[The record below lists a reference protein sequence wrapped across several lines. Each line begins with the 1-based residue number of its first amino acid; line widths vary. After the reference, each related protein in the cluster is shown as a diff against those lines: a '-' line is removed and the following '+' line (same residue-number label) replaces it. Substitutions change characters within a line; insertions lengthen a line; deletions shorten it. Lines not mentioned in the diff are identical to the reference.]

1 LRLWRG
7 YPARATLPGG
17 GIGAGPRPSPKLL
30 TMEIEESAR
39 LLDELRKLLE
49 EQDLGGLR
57 ERLPKTHPADLAA
70 ALRELAIPDQVT
82 LFRQLPREQAGAV
95 LSEMDNESLLALVQ
109 ALDQGEVSGIL
120 DRMPPDEAADVVETL
135 PEEQAEQILDR
146 MTEQESEEVQELLQY
161 GESTAGGI
169 MTPEFVA
176 VHEDMTVGQAL
187 DHLRKSAIKEG
198 VFYVYVVDD
207 HDHLVGVV
215 PLRRLITAD
224 PTTSIQAIR
233 RPDVIG
239 VTADTDQEEVA
250 RLVTKHNLLAVPVVS
265 RDNRLLGTITVDDV
279 IDVIHEE
286 ATEDIHRLA
295 GAAGDETIFDPP
307 AKVVRRRLFWLLV
320 NLPTALLAA
329 SVVGLFEPAIKE
341 LALLAV
347 FMPIVAGMGGNAG
360 IQTFTVI
367 VRAIALGDLTLAN
380 TRKVL
385 AREALIGVA
394 NGVGTG
400 LVAGVIAYLWKGH
413 GLLGL
418 ILGLAMITNMLVAAL
433 AGTLIPVVLKLL
445 RVDPAVAT
453 GVIVTTFTDCAGFL
467 SFLGLATVLLRF
479 LQ

>member
-1 LRLWRG
+1 M
-7 YPARATLPGG
+7 A
-17 GIGAGPRPSPKLL
+17 
-30 TMEIEESAR
+30 MELEESAR
-39 LLDELRKLLE
+39 LLEEFRHLLDQ
-49 EQDLGGLR
+49 QDVDGLR
-57 ERLPKTHPADLAA
+57 GRLEKIHPADIAA
-70 ALRELAIPDQVT
+70 VLRELPIPDQVT
-82 LFRQLPREQAGAV
+82 LFRLLPRESAGAV

-109 ALDQGEVSGIL
+109 VLDQSEVSDIL

-135 PEEQAEQILDR
+135 PEEKAEQVLEG
-146 MTEQESEEVQELLQY
+146 MKEEESQEVQELLQY

-187 DHLRKSAIKEG
+187 DHLRKAVAREG

-207 HDHLVGVV
+207 HDHLVGLL

-224 PTTSIQAIR
+224 PGTPIHAIR
-233 RPDVIG
+233 RPDVIS

-250 RLVTKHNLLAVPVVS
+250 RLVTKHNLLAVPVVG

-295 GAAGDETIFDPP
+295 GVAGDETIFDPP

-329 SVVGLFEPAIKE
+329 SVVGLFEPAIHE

-394 NGVGTG
+394 NGIGTG

-413 GLLGL
+413 GLLGT
-418 ILGLAMITNMLVAAL
+418 ILGLAMVTNMLVAAL
-433 AGTLIPVVLKLL
+433 AGTLIPVALKLM

-467 SFLGLATVLLRF
+467 SFLGLATLLIRL

>member
-1 LRLWRG
+1 
-7 YPARATLPGG
+7 
-17 GIGAGPRPSPKLL
+17 
-30 TMEIEESAR
+30 MELEESTHLLEDLRR
-39 LLDELRKLLE
+39 LLDQ
-49 EQDLGGLR
+49 QDVDGLR
-57 ERLPKTHPADLAA
+57 ERLEKRHPADIAA
-70 ALRELAIPDQVT
+70 VLRELPIPDQVT
-82 LFRQLPREQAGAV
+82 LFRLLPRESAGAV

-109 ALDQGEVSGIL
+109 VLDQSEVSDIL
-120 DRMPPDEAADVVETL
+120 DRMPADEAADVVETL
-135 PEEQAEQILDR
+135 PDEKAEQILEE
-146 MTEQESEEVQELLQY
+146 MKEEKSEEVQELLQY

-176 VHEDMTVGQAL
+176 VHEDMTVGEAL
-187 DHLRKSAIKEG
+187 DHVRKAVTREG

-207 HDHLVGVV
+207 HDHLVGLV

-224 PTTSIQAIR
+224 PSTAIHAVR
-233 RPDVIG
+233 RPDVIS

-250 RLVTKHNLLAVPVVS
+250 RLVTKHSLLAVPVVS

-286 ATEDIHRLA
+286 ATEDIHKLA
-295 GAAGDETIFDPP
+295 GVAGDETIFDPP
-307 AKVVRRRLFWLLV
+307 AKVIRRRLFWLLV

-329 SVVGLFEPAIKE
+329 SVVGLFEPAIHE

-400 LVAGVIAYLWKGH
+400 LVAAVIAYLWKGH

-433 AGTLIPVVLKLL
+433 AGTLIPVALKQM

-467 SFLGLATVLLRF
+467 SFLGLATLLIRL